1 MAAFSLISVRISSA
15 QPPAASAGSEIQQI
29 LRNNCQQCHNLTTRS
44 SGLAL
49 TSRDAILTGGKRG
62 PAINPS
68 NPAESLLVRAVEQTG
83 ELKMPP
89 GRKLQPE
96 EIASIRRWIELGAAW
111 PKEQAASKPRGSDWW
126 AFQPVKQVIPPPVED
141 RGWARN
147 AIDQFIL
154 VRLEQEHL
162 KPSPEASKE
171 TLLRRVSL
179 DLTGLPPSP
188 EQVRDF
194 IADTS
199 ADAYERVVD

>member
-1 MAAFSLISVRISSA
+1 MAAFSLIPCMCLVRITTCSIRWKRNPADPAEQLSA
-15 QPPAASAGSEIQQI
+15 VSQPHDEVERPGD
-29 LRNNCQQCHNLTTRS
+29 HLT
-44 SGLAL
+44 G
-49 TSRDAILTGGKRG
+49 AILAGGKRG
-62 PAINPS
+62 PAINPG

-111 PKEQAASKPRGSDWW
+111 HNEEVASKPRGSDWW
-126 AFQPVKQVIPPPVED
+126 AFQPVKRVIPPPVED

-154 VRLEQEHL
+154 ARLEQEHL

-171 TLLRRVSL
+171 TLLRRVNL

-188 EQVRDF
+188 RAGPRF
-194 IADTS
+194 HS
-199 ADAYERVVD
+199 RYER